1 MFIINHIVHIK
12 SLGTVL
18 GALQDK
24 SQIPDAG
31 QRPTLPAGLS
41 KDSSLRPAMVTLS
54 CTVQPLGPWPR
65 CLYDKIIISGAP
77 CNRMRLTDSL
87 W

>member
-1 MFIINHIVHIK
+1 MFSINHIVHIK

-41 KDSSLRPAMVTLS
+41 KDSRLRPAMLILF
-54 CTVQPLGPWPR
+54 CTEEVPHKHTTSSNTNP
-65 CLYDKIIISGAP
+65 SE
-77 CNRMRLTDSL
+77 SL
-87 W
+87 V